1 MSELPPIETSFFEEN
16 KKLDQTRPKSKKGGS
31 YTKNERQKRRDEV
44 YRLHFEYG
52 YSARKIA
59 DLMKINRHTID
70 SDIQYLYSTLQHVD
84 NKISFGDLI
93 NKQHIRFEYQ
103 RNRLMQTLE
112 KTNSIQEKQQLERL
126 IFDIDSKL
134 TNTYLKVCDSKLK
147 NWDQAV
153 DYINKWMKENHKD
166 NRYLLFGDL
175 MTTSENKRKRIDKIL
190 HEK

>member
-1 MSELPPIETSFFEEN
+1 
-16 KKLDQTRPKSKKGGS
+16 
-31 YTKNERQKRRDEV
+31 
-44 YRLHFEYG
+44 
-52 YSARKIA
+52 
-59 DLMKINRHTID
+59 
-70 SDIQYLYSTLQHVD
+70 
-84 NKISFGDLI
+84 
-93 NKQHIRFEYQ
+93 
-103 RNRLMQTLE
+103 MQTLE

-147 NWDQAV
+147 NWDTAV

>member
-1 MSELPPIETSFFEEN
+1 MSELEISQDFINEN
-16 KKLDQTRPKSKKGGS
+16 KKLYQSRPKSRKSGPYSKH
-31 YTKNERQKRRDEV
+31 ERQKRRDEV

-70 SDIQYLYSTLQHVD
+70 SDIQYLYSTLQHAN

-103 RNRLMQTLE
+103 RNRLMQILE

-153 DYINKWMKENHKD
+153 DYINEWMKKNHRD
-166 NRYLLFGDL
+166 NNYLLYGDL
-175 MTTSENKRKRIDKIL
+175 LTTSENKRKRIAKIL
-190 HEK
+190 NEK